1 MDAPL
6 RQPDA
11 FEHIDQQPAAEPQPL
26 PKELRDDIRRCLA
39 LLLRLGRWGPGAVPW
54 IWGWS
59 LIVCAY
65 QALTGVKAFSAANV
79 LAANCAVLGL
89 IVFKLNN
96 RVGAVVVP
104 HLLSQLSEACVSAK
118 GTATL
123 SKTMK
128 GIKALMSF
136 NALVM
141 GTMAVV
147 MAIESKPEAPHEWV
161 AAALLVALAAP
172 LVVISA
178 SAQLAQDLTYLLAA
192 DAAEQVA
199 ADVQR
204 VTAATADYN
213 GLAKRVYRVH
223 RDTVALSAMM
233 TPVIFGQAS
242 VMFSFVLVWLF
253 FAVGPR
259 PPQGDD
265 WYGTGNWYNFF
276 LHQYV
281 AAFLATIVAA
291 QLVWTLSGP
300 AKITSAC
307 QRIASAVNDLRVNA
321 DCADGAVTLATAEQ
335 GHQIEVL
342 NRYINELNKNQ
353 GLGFLVLRKRITFT
367 LVMAL
372 LVQTVSAMPVV
383 ITLMSIAT
391 GDQHEVSHQELMG
404 SLQNLTVTNRGLMDC
419 LQVVVNQKQVEQ
431 PVLAD
436 CLQAQAGL
444 TAAGAQGDGR

>member
-6 RQPDA
+6 APLGA
-11 FEHIDQQPAAEPQPL
+11 FEHSDQQPAAEPQPL
-26 PKELRDDIRRCLA
+26 PQELRDDIRRCLG
-39 LLLRLGRWGPGAVPW
+39 LLQRLGRWAPGAVPALW
-54 IWGWS
+54 CWS
-59 LIVCAY
+59 IGLCGY
-65 QALTGVKAFSAANV
+65 GAFGNVGAPSAANM
-79 LAANCAVLGL
+79 AAVGFAAMGL
-89 IVFKLNN
+89 IVFALLN
-96 RVGAVVVP
+96 RILAVVVP
-104 HLLSQLSEACVSAK
+104 HVLSQLEARVSAK

-128 GIKALMSF
+128 GIKALMGF
-136 NALVM
+136 NALVS
-141 GTMAVV
+141 GTVAVV
-147 MAIESKPEAPHEWV
+147 MAIESKPDAAYEWV

-281 AAFLATIVAA
+281 AACLATFFSV

-307 QRIASAVNDLRVNA
+307 QRVASAVNDLRVNA
-321 DCADGAVTLATAEQ
+321 GGADGAVTLATAEQ

-353 GLGFLVLRKRITFT
+353 GLASWCCR
-367 LVMAL
+367 
-372 LVQTVSAMPVV
+372 SA
-383 ITLMSIAT
+383 
-391 GDQHEVSHQELMG
+391 SH
-404 SLQNLTVTNRGLMDC
+404 SHS
-419 LQVVVNQKQVEQ
+419 
-431 PVLAD
+431 
-436 CLQAQAGL
+436 
-444 TAAGAQGDGR
+444 